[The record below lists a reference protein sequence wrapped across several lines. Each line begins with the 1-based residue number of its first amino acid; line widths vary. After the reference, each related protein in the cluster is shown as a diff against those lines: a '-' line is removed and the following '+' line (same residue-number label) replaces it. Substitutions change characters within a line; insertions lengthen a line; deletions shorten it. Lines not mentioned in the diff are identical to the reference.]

1 MNGKLLNR
9 KKYPPKCAYCAR
21 GRLSPNGKDI
31 LCNKNGI
38 NYDEFMKTKEGKK
51 LVQKCI
57 TENKKEYRN
66 LRKKLQEKV

>member
-38 NYDEFMKTKEGKK
+38 MEPDEFCTSYKYDVLKREPM
-51 LVQKCI
+51 
-57 TENKKEYRN
+57 NKAVLPEAN
-66 LRKKLQEKV
+66 PNDFEL